1 MTHLLR
7 FTLLGWM
14 LWTASPALAAAS
26 WGKFQ
31 KDRCTDSGRR
41 QHSAQLMNVPS
52 NTSWE
57 SACQATGAT
66 VSGYTFLRPT
76 RCVNKG
82 TAGMWGEFEV
92 VDTTCTPVTECS
104 FPFPRAP
111 SPSPATPAP

>member
-82 TAGMWGEFEV
+82 TSGMWGEFEV
-92 VDTTCTPVTECS
+92 NDTTWWLIAVLIMLAATL
-104 FPFPRAP
+104 PFIYAVVL
-111 SPSPATPAP
+111 